1 MASHQGAMLAPE
13 LDIVVGDILCVGPWL
28 DQWLHV
34 FGYRTLALTGWQRV
48 LQIASAQKTAL
59 KVLLKTESVW
69 RNWMLAVSLDDQ
81 DPWELNDEMAEL
93 LCKPATVD
101 PV

>member
-1 MASHQGAMLAPE
+1 
-13 LDIVVGDILCVGPWL
+13 
-28 DQWLHV
+28 
-34 FGYRTLALTGWQRV
+34 
-48 LQIASAQKTAL
+48 
-59 KVLLKTESVW
+59 
-69 RNWMLAVSLDDQ
+69 MLAVSLDDQ